1 MTVLLLKFQRPTIL
15 EKKLKCVVFQN
26 KNNFFLR
33 LAPFKIE
40 FQHDNPE
47 IGLIHDFLTPEETQ
61 KIKKMA
67 EGKMKST
74 PYFTTSGP
82 KDYSKD
88 RTSKVMYMNEF
99 VVPEAMAI
107 SKRIELVTNFQ
118 LSTKKF
124 GSENFQ
130 IMNYGLGGM
139 ISGHVDSHGA
149 VFNENGHDQD
159 HKSKNKR
166 PKSFTSVKADLHS
179 RQNDRGIFIPP
190 LSSLL

>member
-1 MTVLLLKFQRPTIL
+1 M
-15 EKKLKCVVFQN
+15 
-26 KNNFFLR
+26 R
-33 LAPFKIE
+33 LTPFKIE

-47 IGLIHDFLTPEETQ
+47 IGLIHDFLTPEETK
-61 KIKKMA
+61 KIRKLA
-67 EGKMKST
+67 NGKMKST

-99 VVPEAMAI
+99 VVTEAMTI
-107 SKRIELVTNFQ
+107 SRRIELVTNFQ

-149 VFNENGHDQD
+149 VFSENSRDN
-159 HKSKNKR
+159 KSKNR
-166 PKSFTSVKADLHS
+166 GPIVYFTEGRSPSRVKT
-179 RQNDRGIFIPP
+179 
-190 LSSLL
+190 